1 MEIRTQINK
10 NGRVIIPAR
19 LRKALDLQPGDDI
32 VMRLENDSIRMI
44 PLRQAVELAQKKV
57 RRYIPEGTSLVDE
70 LFAARKEEATRQ
82 KESRK

>member
-1 MEIRTQINK
+1 MDLKTQINK

-32 VMRLENDSIRMI
+32 VMRLENNSIRMI

-70 LFAARKEEATRQ
+70 LFMARKEEAAKL